1 MVCTVPAFH
10 LGGSFFTMTGYEI
23 DNHLFDLV
31 NSERISMQAYAVGH
45 YIKKIQNFKNVHV
58 FTVIISSMAT
68 TLNIS
73 RQSASKYFDELV
85 NIGFIKVVELTSN
98 KGARVYIDCK
108 VDVKSD
114 VKNINMELVDVNG
127 DVKSDVKS
135 DVKNFNTLKKEEK
148 RKKNLSN
155 TNSSSIKEPFQN
167 LKPSDCKEYINEQLE
182 HHLFNLKQ
190 ATNYTVEQIRSAVDT
205 FVNYQELESKIY
217 NFKSESFKHFAHWIK
232 RIDLNKINK
241 PKEQKLDAN
250 QMTADEI
257 AKWVVEKRYGK
268 QP

>member
-1 MVCTVPAFH
+1 
-10 LGGSFFTMTGYEI
+10 MTGYEI

-31 NSERISMQAYAVGH
+31 NSERITMQAYAVGH

-98 KGARVYIDCK
+98 KGAKVYIDCK

-114 VKNINMELVDVNG
+114 VKNINIEIGSKDVDVNV
-127 DVKSDVKS
+127 DVKGGVKS

-148 RKKNLSN
+148 RKKNLS
-155 TNSSSIKEPFQN
+155 TNISSSSIKEPFQN
-167 LKPSDCKEYINEQLE
+167 LKPTDCKEYINEQLE
-182 HHLFNLKQ
+182 LHIHNLKQ
-190 ATNYTVEQIRSAVDT
+190 ATNYTVEQIQNAVDT
-205 FVNYQELESKIY
+205 FVNYQELEAKMY
-217 NFKSESFKHFAHWIK
+217 HFKADSFKHFAHWIK

-241 PKEQKLDAN
+241 PKEQKLDSRN
-250 QMTADEI
+250 MTADEI
-257 AKWVVEKRYGK
+257 AQWVVERKYGK
-268 QP
+268 QNDNG

>member
-1 MVCTVPAFH
+1 
-10 LGGSFFTMTGYEI
+10 MTGYEI

-98 KGARVYIDCK
+98 KGAKVYIGCNI
-108 VDVKSD
+108 DVKSD
-114 VKNINMELVDVNG
+114 VKNINTETADCKV

-148 RKKNLSN
+148 RTKNLIPN
-155 TNSSSIKEPFQN
+155 NSSSIKEPFQN
-167 LKPSDCKEYINEQLE
+167 LKPTDCKEYIHQQLE
-182 HHLFNLKQ
+182 LHIHNIKQ
-190 ATNYTVEQIRSAVDT
+190 ATNYTVEQIQTAVDT
-205 FVNYQELESKIY
+205 FVNYQELEAKMY
-217 NFKSESFKHFAHWIK
+217 HFKADSFKHFAHWIK

-241 PKEQKLDAN
+241 PKEQKLDSRN
-250 QMTADEI
+250 MTADEI
-257 AKWVVEKRYGK
+257 AQWVVERKFGK
-268 QP
+268 QNDNG

>member
-1 MVCTVPAFH
+1 
-10 LGGSFFTMTGYEI
+10 MTGYEI

-31 NSERISMQAYAVGH
+31 NSERITMQAYAVGH

-98 KGARVYIDCK
+98 KGAKVYIDCK

-114 VKNINMELVDVNG
+114 VKNINTEIDSKDVDVNV
-127 DVKSDVKS
+127 DVKGGVKS

-148 RKKNLSN
+148 RKKNLS
-155 TNSSSIKEPFQN
+155 TNSSSSIKEPFQN
-167 LKPSDCKEYINEQLE
+167 LKPTDCKEYINEQLE
-182 HHLFNLKQ
+182 LHIHNIKQ
-190 ATNYTVEQIRSAVDT
+190 ATNYTVEQIQNAVDT
-205 FVNYQELESKIY
+205 FVNYQELEAKMY
-217 NFKSESFKHFAHWIK
+217 HFKADSFKHFAHWIK

-241 PKEQKLDAN
+241 PKEQKLDSRN
-250 QMTADEI
+250 MTADEI
-257 AKWVVEKRYGK
+257 AQWVVERKFGK

>member
-1 MVCTVPAFH
+1 
-10 LGGSFFTMTGYEI
+10 MTGYEI

-31 NSERISMQAYAVGH
+31 NSERITMQAYAVGH

-85 NIGFIKVVELTSN
+85 DVGFIRVVELTSN
-98 KGARVYIDCK
+98 KGAKVYIDCK

-114 VKNINMELVDVNG
+114 VKNINTEIGSKDVDVKG
-127 DVKSDVKS
+127 GVKSDVKS

-148 RKKNLSN
+148 RKKNLSTSN
-155 TNSSSIKEPFQN
+155 SSSSIKEPFQN
-167 LKPSDCKEYINEQLE
+167 LKPTDCKEYINQQLE
-182 HHLFNLKQ
+182 HQLYNLKQ

-205 FVNYQELESKIY
+205 FVNYQELESKMY
-217 NFKSESFKHFAHWIK
+217 HFKSDSFKHFAHWIK

-241 PKEQKLDAN
+241 PKEQKLNAN
-250 QMTADEI
+250 QMTDDEI

>member
-1 MVCTVPAFH
+1 
-10 LGGSFFTMTGYEI
+10 MTGYEI

-31 NSERISMQAYAVGH
+31 NSERITMQAYAVGH

-98 KGARVYIDCK
+98 KGAKVYIDCK

-114 VKNINMELVDVNG
+114 VKNINTEIGSKDVDVKG

-148 RKKNLSN
+148 RTKNLIPN
-155 TNSSSIKEPFQN
+155 ISSSIKEPFQN
-167 LKPSDCKEYINEQLE
+167 LKPTDCKEYINEQLE
-182 HHLFNLKQ
+182 LHIHNLKQ
-190 ATNYTVEQIRSAVDT
+190 VTNYTVEQIQNAVDT
-205 FVNYQELESKIY
+205 FVNYQELEAKMY
-217 NFKSESFKHFAHWIK
+217 HFKADSFKHFAHWIK

-257 AKWVVEKRYGK
+257 AKWVVERKFGK

>member
-1 MVCTVPAFH
+1 
-10 LGGSFFTMTGYEI
+10 MTGYEI

-31 NSERISMQAYAVGH
+31 NSERITMQAYAVGH

-85 NIGFIKVVELTSN
+85 DVGFIRVVELTSN
-98 KGARVYIDCK
+98 KGAKVYIDCK
-108 VDVKSD
+108 VDVKGD
-114 VKNINMELVDVNG
+114 VKNINTEIGSKGVDVKV
-127 DVKSDVKS
+127 DVKGGVKS

-148 RKKNLSN
+148 RKKNLS
-155 TNSSSIKEPFQN
+155 TSNSSSIKEPFQN
-167 LKPSDCKEYINEQLE
+167 LKPSECKEYINEQLE
-182 HHLFNLKQ
+182 HHLYNLKQ

-205 FVNYQELESKIY
+205 FVNYQELETKMY
-217 NFKSESFKHFAHWIK
+217 HFKSDSFKHFAHWIK

-241 PKEQKLDAN
+241 PKEQKLNAN
-250 QMTADEI
+250 QMTDDEI

>member
-1 MVCTVPAFH
+1 
-10 LGGSFFTMTGYEI
+10 MTGYEI

-31 NSERISMQAYAVGH
+31 NSERITMQAYAVGH

-85 NIGFIKVVELTSN
+85 NVGFIKVVELTSN
-98 KGARVYIDCK
+98 KGAKVYIDCNIH
-108 VDVKSD
+108 VKSD
-114 VKNINMELVDVNG
+114 VKNINTEIDSKNVDVKG
-127 DVKSDVKS
+127 DVKGGVKS

-148 RKKNLSN
+148 RKKNLS
-155 TNSSSIKEPFQN
+155 TNSSSSIKEPFQN

-182 HHLFNLKQ
+182 LHIHNLKQ
-190 ATNYTVEQIRSAVDT
+190 ATNYTVEQIQTAVDT
-205 FVNYQELESKIY
+205 FVNYQELEAKMY
-217 NFKSESFKHFAHWIK
+217 HFKADSFKHFAHWIK

-241 PKEQKLDAN
+241 PKEQKLDSRN
-250 QMTADEI
+250 MTADEI
-257 AKWVVEKRYGK
+257 AQWVVERKFGK
-268 QP
+268 QNENG

>member
-1 MVCTVPAFH
+1 
-10 LGGSFFTMTGYEI
+10 MTGYEI

-31 NSERISMQAYAVGH
+31 NSERITMQAYAVGH

-85 NIGFIKVVELTSN
+85 NVGFIKVVELTSN
-98 KGARVYIDCK
+98 KGAKVYIDCK

-114 VKNINMELVDVNG
+114 VKNINTEIGSKDVDVNV
-127 DVKSDVKS
+127 DVKGGVKS

-148 RKKNLSN
+148 RKKNLSTSN
-155 TNSSSIKEPFQN
+155 SSSSIKEPFQN
-167 LKPSDCKEYINEQLE
+167 LKPTDCKEYIQEQLE
-182 HHLFNLKQ
+182 LHIHNIKQ
-190 ATNYTVEQIRSAVDT
+190 ATNYTVEQIQTAVDT
-205 FVNYQELESKIY
+205 FVNYQELEAKMY
-217 NFKSESFKHFAHWIK
+217 HFKADAFKHFAHWIK

-241 PKEQKLDAN
+241 SKEQKLDAN

-257 AKWVVEKRYGK
+257 AKWVVERKYGK

>member
-1 MVCTVPAFH
+1 
-10 LGGSFFTMTGYEI
+10 MTGYEI

-85 NIGFIKVVELTSN
+85 DVGFIRVVELTSN
-98 KGARVYIDCK
+98 KGAKVYIDCK
-108 VDVKSD
+108 VDVKCD
-114 VKNINMELVDVNG
+114 VKNINTEIDSKEFDVKVDVKG
-127 DVKSDVKS
+127 GVKS

-148 RKKNLSN
+148 RKKNLS
-155 TNSSSIKEPFQN
+155 TNISSSIKEPFQN
-167 LKPSDCKEYINEQLE
+167 LKPTDCKEYINEQLE

-205 FVNYQELESKIY
+205 FVNYQELESKMY
-217 NFKSESFKHFAHWIK
+217 HFKSDSFKHFAHWIK

-241 PKEQKLDAN
+241 PKEQKLNAN
-250 QMTADEI
+250 QMTDDEI

>member
-1 MVCTVPAFH
+1 
-10 LGGSFFTMTGYEI
+10 MTGYEI

-31 NSERISMQAYAVGH
+31 NSERITMQAYAVGH

-85 NIGFIKVVELTSN
+85 DVGFIRVVELTSN
-98 KGARVYIDCK
+98 KGAKVYIDCK

-114 VKNINMELVDVNG
+114 VKNINTEIDSKDVDVKG
-127 DVKSDVKS
+127 GVKS

-148 RKKNLSN
+148 RKKNLSTSN
-155 TNSSSIKEPFQN
+155 SSSSIKEPFQN
-167 LKPSDCKEYINEQLE
+167 LKPTDCKEYINEQLE
-182 HHLFNLKQ
+182 HHIFNLKQ
-190 ATNYTVEQIRSAVDT
+190 ATNYTVEQIQNAVDT
-205 FVNYQELESKIY
+205 FVNYQELESKMY
-217 NFKSESFKHFAHWIK
+217 HFKSDSFKHFAHWIK

-241 PKEQKLDAN
+241 PKEQKLNAN
-250 QMTADEI
+250 QMTDDEI

>member
-1 MVCTVPAFH
+1 
-10 LGGSFFTMTGYEI
+10 MTGYEI

-31 NSERISMQAYAVGH
+31 NSERITMQAYAVGH

-85 NIGFIKVVELTSN
+85 DVGFIRVVELTSN
-98 KGARVYIDCK
+98 KGAKVYIDCK
-108 VDVKSD
+108 VDVKGD
-114 VKNINMELVDVNG
+114 VKNINTEIDSKYVDVKG
-127 DVKSDVKS
+127 DVKGGVKS

-148 RKKNLSN
+148 RKKNLS
-155 TNSSSIKEPFQN
+155 TNISSSIKEPFQN
-167 LKPSDCKEYINEQLE
+167 LKPTDCKEYINEQLE
-182 HHLFNLKQ
+182 HHIFNLKQ

-205 FVNYQELESKIY
+205 FVNYQELESKMY
-217 NFKSESFKHFAHWIK
+217 HFKSDSFKHFAHWIK
-232 RIDLNKINK
+232 RIDLNKVNK
-241 PKEQKLDAN
+241 PKEQKLNAN
-250 QMTADEI
+250 QMTDDES
-257 AKWVVEKRYGK
+257 AKWVVEKRSGK

>member
-1 MVCTVPAFH
+1 
-10 LGGSFFTMTGYEI
+10 MTGYEI

-31 NSERISMQAYAVGH
+31 NSERITMQAYAVGH

-85 NIGFIKVVELTSN
+85 DVGFIRVVELTSN
-98 KGARVYIDCK
+98 KGAKVYIDCK

-114 VKNINMELVDVNG
+114 VKNINTEIDNKEFDVKVDVKG
-127 DVKSDVKS
+127 GVKS

-148 RKKNLSN
+148 RKKNLS
-155 TNSSSIKEPFQN
+155 TNSSSSIKEPFQN
-167 LKPSDCKEYINEQLE
+167 LKPTDCKEYINEQLE
-182 HHLFNLKQ
+182 LHIHNLKQ

-217 NFKSESFKHFAHWIK
+217 HFKSDSFKHFAHWIK

-241 PKEQKLDAN
+241 PKEQKLNAN
-250 QMTADEI
+250 QMTDDEI